1 MDTLKPVGRDKCPG
15 ISETDGEKRMDYKIT
30 VVIPIYNAEK
40 WLRECLDSVS
50 SQSLREIEIICV
62 NDGSPDHSLAI
73 LKEYAATDSRI
84 VIIDKQ
90 NEGVGAARNDG
101 IRSARGEFIA
111 FMDPD
116 DKYPDKDSLSI
127 LYQAATENHVAVAG
141 GYLGCMNEN
150 GKQIPKDRSYFG
162 IDFTCEGLVQY
173 KDYQCDFQFSAYI
186 YNRAFLIGEN
196 LFFPTYSRF
205 QDPPFFVNVMIS
217 AGFFYAVNRMTYIYR
232 IGTERPRL
240 NSKKVFDLLCGMS
253 DNLKRSKKEGL
264 ARLHYLSAMRL
275 LTDASYLV
283 EGLTDDEAFDELVW
297 NYIKAVGLIDE
308 DLIAGAGYALP
319 RPALPGVF
327 ARMIDES
334 RQFRTFMKH
343 KSARALRRLL
353 K

>member
-1 MDTLKPVGRDKCPG
+1 MKPVVRDKCPG

-73 LKEYAATDSRI
+73 LKEYAAKDSRI

-150 GKQIPKDRSYFG
+150 GKQIPKDR
-162 IDFTCEGLVQY
+162 
-173 KDYQCDFQFSAYI
+173 
-186 YNRAFLIGEN
+186 N
-196 LFFPTYSRF
+196 
-205 QDPPFFVNVMIS
+205 
-217 AGFFYAVNRMTYIYR
+217 
-232 IGTERPRL
+232 
-240 NSKKVFDLLCGMS
+240 
-253 DNLKRSKKEGL
+253 
-264 ARLHYLSAMRL
+264 
-275 LTDASYLV
+275 
-283 EGLTDDEAFDELVW
+283 
-297 NYIKAVGLIDE
+297 
-308 DLIAGAGYALP
+308 
-319 RPALPGVF
+319 
-327 ARMIDES
+327 
-334 RQFRTFMKH
+334 
-343 KSARALRRLL
+343 
-353 K
+353 